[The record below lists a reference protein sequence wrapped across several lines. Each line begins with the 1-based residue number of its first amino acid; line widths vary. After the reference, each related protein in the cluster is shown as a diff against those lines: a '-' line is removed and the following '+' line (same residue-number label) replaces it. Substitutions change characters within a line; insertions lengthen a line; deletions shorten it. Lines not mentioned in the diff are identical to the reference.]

1 MNGVRPSRETIG
13 ERSRTHG
20 MTGTRFNHCYKG
32 LSQRCTNKNLPCYK
46 RYGGRGIKNLWN
58 SFEEFRDDMYESYIK
73 HVEEFGEKET
83 TLDRIDVNGD
93 YCKENCRWTTYKE
106 QANNTRQNRKITF
119 NGKTQNTAQWAD
131 EIGIPPQMIWD
142 RLRKGWPL
150 ENVLSTE
157 KFINRFGG
165 KTKTI

>member
-1 MNGVRPSRETIG
+1 
-13 ERSRTHG
+13 
-20 MTGTRFNHCYKG
+20 
-32 LSQRCTNKNLPCYK
+32 
-46 RYGGRGIKNLWN
+46 
-58 SFEEFRDDMYESYIK
+58 MYESYIK